1 MLVLK
6 TESKMKIKYFFI
18 LFTSICFSQT
28 KHLGIYQDAFGN
40 KIELLENNKFRH
52 TWQYDLAASWTIG
65 KWKISNDTL
74 RLEIVKVYDTLSVI
88 DKKTKIYKDSL
99 VIAEDEIPKR
109 VNETQNVIKS
119 LSSGGQNR
127 VLPNLLFLI
136 RKNKLII
143 IKENGKLQT
152 KKIRGFWKKK
162 YRTWYVRKDDK

>member
-1 MLVLK
+1 
-6 TESKMKIKYFFI
+6 MKINYLII

-28 KHLGIYQDAFGN
+28 KHLGIYKDAFGN
-40 KIELLENNKFRH
+40 NIELLENNKFRH
-52 TWQYDLAASWTIG
+52 TWQFDLAASWTIG

-74 RLEIVKVYDTLSVI
+74 KLEVVKVYDTLSVI
-88 DKKTKIYKDSL
+88 HKNTKISKDSL

-109 VNETQNVIKS
+109 VNETQNAIKS

-136 RKNKLII
+136 RKDKLII

-152 KKIRGFWKKK
+152 KKIKGYWRKK
-162 YRTWYVRKDDK
+162 YRTWYVKKDNN